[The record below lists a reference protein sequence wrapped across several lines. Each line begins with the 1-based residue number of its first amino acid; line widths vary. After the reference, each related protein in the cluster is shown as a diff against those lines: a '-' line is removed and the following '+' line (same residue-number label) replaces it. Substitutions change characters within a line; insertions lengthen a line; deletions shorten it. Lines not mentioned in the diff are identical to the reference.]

1 MTAETE
7 LPAYLPYPRFLLKMD
22 ISHTAKLLYAL
33 LLDRSTLSQKNGWQ
47 DSEGRTYIVYPIAE
61 IAEMLDKG
69 CTTIKGALNELDAA
83 GLLERR
89 RTGFSAANR
98 LYVKVP
104 PIPVVQFSDQLTDGK
119 PPLIRA
125 GNRPTDSR
133 KTDLMTVGKPSPNQT
148 TINNLTESQTKGV
161 SGGPSAPYGR
171 YGNIFLSQTE
181 YDELQAEYPDRLER
195 FIEEMSRYLAAN
207 GKSYQNYAA
216 ALRIW
221 AGNDKKEA
229 PKKGIPDYS
238 CKEGES
244 L

>member
-1 MTAETE
+1 MKIINIGILAHVDAGKTTLTE
-7 LPAYLPYPRFLLKMD
+7 
-22 ISHTAKLLYAL
+22 SLLYA
-33 LLDRSTLSQKNGWQ
+33 SGAI
-47 DSEGRTYIVYPIAE
+47 SEPGSVEKGTTRTDT
-61 IAEMLDKG
+61 MF
-69 CTTIKGALNELDAA
+69 
-83 GLLERR
+83 LERQR
-89 RTGFSAANR
+89 GITIQAAVTSFQWHR
-98 LYVKVP
+98 C
-104 PIPVVQFSDQLTDGK
+104 
-119 PPLIRA
+119 
-125 GNRPTDSR
+125 
-133 KTDLMTVGKPSPNQT
+133 NQT

>member
-1 MTAETE
+1 MTAGTE
-7 LPAYLPYPRFLLKMD
+7 LPAYLPYPRFLLETD
-22 ISHTAKLLYAL
+22 LSHTARELYAL

-148 TINNLTESQTKGV
+148 NINNLIESQTKGAELLELEQDFP
-161 SGGPSAPYGR
+161 GKW
-171 YGNIFLSQTE
+171 E
-181 YDELQAEYPDRLER
+181 YYLDRLSCH
-195 FIEEMSRYLAAN
+195 IASTGKQYQSHAATIY
-207 GKSYQNYAA
+207 KWAQEDAA
-216 ALRIW
+216 
-221 AGNDKKEA
+221 KEK

-238 CKEGES
+238 FKEGES